1 MADKKGESY
10 ERDQSIKPVLDTLNA
25 LLAEVRKQAQTATA
39 ITIIPPLEEPA
50 EKAVRAFQEIRE
62 ALDVT
67 TGKSFRPGPSG
78 S

>member
-39 ITIIPPLEEPA
+39 ITIIPPLEGRA
-50 EKAVRAFQEIRE
+50 ETAVRAFQEIRE

-67 TGKSFRPGPSG
+67 TGTSFRPGPSG